1 MKFVL
6 LKSTCNYSNDI
17 LYDGKLFMAHK
28 AIPIVAFHMVGI
40 YNNYIFLRHDTIHV
54 VYIVKEVA
62 SFWEGGSVN
71 EWVWCVIEQALELY
85 RPVGSKLLVVYIEN
99 GSTS

>member
-17 LYDGKLFMAHK
+17 LCYGKLFMAHK

-62 SFWEGGSVN
+62 SFWEGGF
-71 EWVWCVIEQALELY
+71 CQ
-85 RPVGSKLLVVYIEN
+85 
-99 GSTS
+99 